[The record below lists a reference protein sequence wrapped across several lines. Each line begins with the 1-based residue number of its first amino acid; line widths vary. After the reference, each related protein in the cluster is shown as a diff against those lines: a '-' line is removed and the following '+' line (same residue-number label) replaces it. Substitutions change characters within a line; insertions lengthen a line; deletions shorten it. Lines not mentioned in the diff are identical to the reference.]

1 MAIRYN
7 SILGGP
13 ARKNDKQVQ
22 EAIMLVAAKPGSL
35 VALDDNGKFI
45 VHPTAGGSGVP
56 LVLQENYLG
65 GMDVSENVP
74 ANATGVAIMCEDDV
88 DYHVLVKAGEVLLE
102 NEGLVSAGDG
112 TLQKSTT
119 PATDNILF
127 YAREKYTVNATEAE
141 LVKVRKSNKATS
153 GATE

>member
-7 SILGGP
+7 KIIGGP
-13 ARKNDKQVQ
+13 ARKNDPQVQ
-22 EAIMLVAAKPGSL
+22 EAIMLAAAAPGSL
-35 VALDDNGKFI
+35 MQLDANGKFV
-45 VHPTAGGSGVP
+45 VHATEGGTGVP

-74 ANATGVAIMCEDDV
+74 ANATGVAVMCEDDV
-88 DYHVLVKAGEVLLE
+88 DYHVLVKAGEALLE

-119 PATDNILF
+119 PATDHVLF
-127 YAREKYTVNATEAE
+127 YAREKYTVASGGAE
-141 LVKVRKSNKATS
+141 LVKVRKSSKAT
-153 GATE
+153 A